1 MENKVEVLKF
11 SATWCGPCRVLAK
24 NLEGIKEVKNID
36 VNENMELAAK
46 FGVRNLPLLVF
57 MDGDKELGR
66 SSGVISKEQYEE
78 LINKYKLNQ

>member
-1 MENKVEVLKF
+1 MNIEVLKF